1 MEMSRLTGKA
11 VADIKEHM
19 IESAKEYAIQHSC
32 ICILK
37 DARTVVTDGQKVYIN
52 CTGNDGMSTGG
63 CGDVLTGL
71 IAGMT
76 AMGLDAFEAACLSV
90 YVHGKAGDYAASG
103 KGRAGM
109 TAADVSE
116 AIAYVLKR

>member
-1 MEMSRLTGKA
+1 MS
-11 VADIKEHM
+11 
-19 IESAKEYAIQHSC
+19 SAKEYAIQHSC

>member
-1 MEMSRLTGKA
+1 
-11 VADIKEHM
+11 
-19 IESAKEYAIQHSC
+19 
-32 ICILK
+32 
-37 DARTVVTDGQKVYIN
+37 
-52 CTGNDGMSTGG
+52 MSTGG

-103 KGRAGM
+103 KRQGRNDGSRCIRSNCIC
-109 TAADVSE
+109 SE
-116 AIAYVLKR
+116 KINDN